1 MAKRW
6 VSSFLFLSIFLAMVV
21 SHSAD
26 GPLPA
31 LFILGDSTADVG
43 TNTLLPQSV
52 VRADLPFNGIDFPHS
67 RPTGRFSNGFN
78 TADFLAKHI
87 GYRRSPPPFLS
98 ILSHSSSLS
107 KKFLRGVNFAS
118 GGSGILDTT
127 GQTLGIITLGAQI
140 QQFTTV
146 HSNLTAAIG
155 LEETVKFLSKSLFV
169 ISTGSNDIINYFQSN
184 NRTLPKEEFIQN
196 LGYAYENHLTTLF
209 DLGARKFGILSV
221 PPIGCCPSLRT
232 LDPSY
237 GCLDEINEYAT
248 FFYTTIQA
256 LMQRLSSEYQGMKYS
271 LGNAYDMAMYVVN
284 NPVAFNFTDV
294 KSACCGGGELNAQ
307 SPCVPTAAL
316 CSDRD
321 KYLFWD
327 LFHPTK
333 HACKLAAFTLYTGAP
348 VFVSPINFSQL
359 AMDN

>member
-140 QQFTTV
+140 QQFATV
-146 HSNLTAAIG
+146 HSNLTAAID
-155 LEETVKFLSKSLFV
+155 FV
-169 ISTGSNDIINYFQSN
+169 RSWG
-184 NRTLPKEEFIQN
+184 KEVWN
-196 LGYAYENHLTTLF
+196 
-209 DLGARKFGILSV
+209 LSV

-237 GCLDEINEYAT
+237 GCLEEMNEYAT

-284 NPVAFNFTDV
+284 NPVAFISSKFSDFTDV
-294 KSACCGGGELNAQ
+294 KSACCGGGKLNAQ

-333 HACKLAAFTLYTGAP
+333 HACKLAALPSTLGSQYLCRQSTSLSWP
-348 VFVSPINFSQL
+348 WIISQQTVFLLSEIVSIRSVFQ
-359 AMDN
+359 